1 MNIEKIS
8 SVKIT
13 PTEKENYLTLYQEGN
28 DISAYEGVKTI
39 YVPSNF
45 DTSKIREI
53 TPEEDAAYKQARDSA
68 LQAEGDSIV
77 NG

>member
-28 DISAYEGVKTI
+28 DITTYEGVKTI

-53 TPEEDAAYKQARDSA
+53 TPEEHLK
-68 LQAEGDSIV
+68 LQSKKDIV
-77 NG
+77 IQKNID